1 MFKQGKNTLPLGP
14 PRVWIDTIRSF
25 IVLQSQC
32 KVTQGTTRTF
42 SPFWTGIIQ
51 ILSYLSRWYLDSVT
65 LYHVNRH
72 NSSVEEETDG
82 DLSLFFESKVNLRSS
97 PSFVA
102 VVDDGWVIF
111 LSSGGLILE
120 AISEN
125 RSSKGQEEIVC
136 FKNTSGSSLSFLII
150 SICKAQ

>member
-14 PRVWIDTIRSF
+14 PWDGIDTIRSF
-25 IVLQSQC
+25 IFLQSQC

-150 SICKAQ
+150 SICKAS